1 MVAGN
6 ELCHGFAKGHVR
18 ISSRSSQK
26 DRTVCCY
33 FDDEFL
39 QILGGYACLSSISH
53 RHSSILGML
62 LQQKKLIGSMMV
74 GGTTK
79 TPSRC

>member
-39 QILGGYACLSSISH
+39 QILGLRLFVLHFASSFFNF
-53 RHSSILGML
+53 GDAAAA
-62 LQQKKLIGSMMV
+62 KKLIGSMMV